1 MSASVASSTGP
12 STPVAASPKPTPKAN
27 DAQTTKNL
35 DEQKKK
41 KRSKRK
47 PKRHSRKPTLKTK
60 VVVRRLPPNLPE
72 EIFNTSVKPWISE
85 DSVDYSVYVPG
96 KLSKSK
102 AKESIFSRAYFHF
115 KTTEAVIAFHQ
126 GYDGHVFVDSRGNEF
141 RAVVEFALYQKI
153 PKEHQ
158 TADAR
163 QGTIDEDQDY
173 LDFLESLKAEEKAQT
188 ELQNEPADG
197 LTQIERLEN
206 RIAMVTAKTLAAEQ
220 ANKPKTTPLLE
231 HLRAQKAAQAAAKAK
246 ATAKKNARKRA
257 DKTAQK
263 KAEQQGATSKTS
275 SPSSPQQAGG
285 QQTASGEGKKKRERN
300 RKKKDADGS
309 AKKSS
314 NGGGGDASSVS
325 SATGSTASNT
335 PKNRPPRDN
344 AKNKEARPARPPKE
358 PKAPGPPKEG
368 ASSNG
373 NNATASNPKP
383 KRQNNKKQNSGAN
396 DKPQVVKILGRQPP
410 APKKQE
416 TSG

>member
-1 MSASVASSTGP
+1 MSASVANSTGP
-12 STPVAASPKPTPKAN
+12 STPVSASPKPTSKAS
-27 DAQTTKNL
+27 DATNAKNP
-35 DEQKKK
+35 EETKKK
-41 KRSKRK
+41 KRAKRK

-72 EIFNTSVKPWISE
+72 EIFNTSVKPWISQ
-85 DSVDYSVYVPG
+85 DTVDYSVYVPG

-102 AKESIFSRAYFHF
+102 AKESVFSRAYFHF
-115 KTTEAVIAFHQ
+115 KTMEAVIAFHQ

-153 PKEHQ
+153 PKEHK
-158 TADAR
+158 TTDAR

-263 KAEQQGATSKTS
+263 KAEQQGAGKATHPSSSS
-275 SPSSPQQAGG
+275 SPSQQAAG
-285 QQTASGEGKKKRERN
+285 QQATSGEGKKKRERN
-300 RKKKDADGS
+300 RKKKDADKS
-309 AKKSS
+309 AKK
-314 NGGGGDASSVS
+314 NGNGDTSSVS
-325 SATGSTASNT
+325 SATGSTVSNT
-335 PKNRPPRDN
+335 APKSRPPRDN
-344 AKNKEARPARPPKE
+344 TKAKEARPARPPKE
-358 PKAPGPPKEG
+358 G
-368 ASSNG
+368 ANSNS
-373 NNATASNPKP
+373 NSNPKP
-383 KRQNNKKQNSGAN
+383 KRQNNKKSNEA
-396 DKPQVVKILGRQPP
+396 KPQVVKILGRQSP

>member
-1 MSASVASSTGP
+1 MSASVANSTGP
-12 STPVAASPKPTPKAN
+12 STPVSASPKPAPKAS
-27 DAQTTKNL
+27 DVQTAKNP
-35 DEQKKK
+35 EEKKK
-41 KRSKRK
+41 KRTKRK

-85 DSVDYSVYVPG
+85 DTVDYSVYVPG

-115 KTTEAVIAFHQ
+115 KSMEAVIAFHQ
-126 GYDGHVFVDSRGNEF
+126 GYDGHAFVDSRGNEF

-153 PKEHQ
+153 PKEPKA
-158 TADAR
+158 ADAR

-257 DKTAQK
+257 EKTAQK
-263 KAEQQGATSKTS
+263 KAEQQGAGKVP
-275 SPSSPQQAGG
+275 SPSSQQAAG

-309 AKKSS
+309 AKKNS
-314 NGGGGDASSVS
+314 NGAGGDTSSVS
-325 SATGSTASNT
+325 SATGSTVSNT
-335 PKNRPPRDN
+335 SKSRPSRDN
-344 AKNKEARPARPPKE
+344 AKNKDARPTRPPKE
-358 PKAPGPPKEG
+358 PKAPRPPRDG
-368 ASSNG
+368 ANSTDNS
-373 NNATASNPKP
+373 TTSNPKP
-383 KRQNNKKQNSGAN
+383 KRQNNKKSSES
-396 DKPQVVKILGRQPP
+396 KPQVVKILGRQSP